1 LNLERTSLMRV
12 LVGCLGAQAL
22 LACVVPSPWWV
33 PDLALVGLVLVI
45 GATPERWLPAACL
58 AGLFTG
64 ALAVRVPI
72 PIAFGY
78 LICGWVLRTA
88 GSRWDLADRRVQC
101 LAAAG
106 SSTLLTMGMLW
117 LEDKWSVTLVGLAS
131 VRVFLTGLG
140 PLLVRFLLHDVI
152 IRTPH

>member
-1 LNLERTSLMRV
+1 MGWLL
-12 LVGCLGAQAL
+12 GCLGAQAL
-22 LACVVPSPWWV
+22 VACVVPSPWWV

-78 LICGWVLRTA
+78 VIGGWVLRTA
-88 GSRWDLADRRVQC
+88 GSRWDLGDRRVQC
-101 LAAAG
+101 LAASGLSAVL
-106 SSTLLTMGMLW
+106 TLGMLW
-117 LEDKWSVTLVGLAS
+117 LEDEWSLALVGLAS
-131 VRVFLTGLG
+131 VRVFLTALVI
-140 PLLVRFLLHDVI
+140 LLVPRCRRLN
-152 IRTPH
+152 T